1 MRVNIYYGGRGLIDD
16 PTLYV
21 LEKIT
26 KVLDELRV
34 TVERYNLYE
43 DKRAITVLPKT
54 LKEADGVILAASL
67 EWFGFGGFLHQFLDA
82 CWLYGDKEKLS
93 HMYMMPVVMATTYGE
108 REAEYSLIRA
118 WEMLGGVP
126 GEGICA
132 YVDNHVEF
140 EMNAQFGLMIEK
152 KTENLYR
159 TISKKEDY
167 TVIIEKKAEN
177 LYRTISQKIKNLP
190 TSNQAVK
197 RSISRTPQLE
207 LTPQESEQ
215 LSEYVSNDDYVKK
228 QKEDIEELA
237 SLFKGMLGEEKD
249 EDDYVERLKSHFFPM
264 EGLKAVFRIDLVE
277 EKSSLIIDIN
287 DSKLNCYRGTVEQAD
302 VTAKVKTAVFKQ
314 VLDGTKTFQ
323 SAFMSG
329 ELSAQGNFKILRNF
343 DTIFRFQNI

>member
-140 EMNAQFGLMIEK
+140 EMNAQTPQVLVEGGIPASGK
-152 KTENLYR
+152 
-159 TISKKEDY
+159 I
-167 TVIIEKKAEN
+167 KKAVAFPN
-177 LYRTISQKIKNLP
+177 S
-190 TSNQAVK
+190 SVAVK
-197 RSISRTPQLE
+197 RNVLRTSNLS

-215 LSEYVSNDDYVKK
+215 LSEYVSNDNYVKK

-277 EKSSLIIDIN
+277 ENSSLIIDIN

-314 VLDGTKTFQ
+314 VLDGIKTFQ